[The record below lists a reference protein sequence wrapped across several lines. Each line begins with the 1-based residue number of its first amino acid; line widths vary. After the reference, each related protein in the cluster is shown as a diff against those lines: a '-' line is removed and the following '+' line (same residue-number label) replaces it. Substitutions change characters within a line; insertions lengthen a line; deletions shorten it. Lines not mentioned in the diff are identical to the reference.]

1 MGGRK
6 DETAELLCSR
16 GSAWRR
22 RAGRAAWRRGP
33 RHGLAGGRGAACAKM
48 QALPLQPCTPEPPP
62 GRLQAPPL
70 APRPFCSITTPPGS
84 LPCPLRVHSPPCHV
98 LEQVGRGHR
107 ALSPG
112 LGTRGSLKVGQT
124 WRLRRPTARL
134 PQPRQGQSPWPDSPR
149 TSGAQSPWGSGPAF
163 SDGGSLEAAQGTEGR
178 LGGRRGGRTR
188 PGSAA
193 LGRRVSR
200 QRGTPQ
206 VE

>member
-1 MGGRK
+1 M
-6 DETAELLCSR
+6 AE
-16 GSAWRR
+16 GASAWPCR
-22 RAGRAAWRRGP
+22 GRCMCQDASSASPALHPRTPTRQAPSPTSGP
-33 RHGLAGGRGAACAKM
+33 
-48 QALPLQPCTPEPPP
+48 QALLQHHHPTQQPALPP
-62 GRLQAPPL
+62 
-70 APRPFCSITTPPGS
+70 
-84 LPCPLRVHSPPCHV
+84 RVHSPPRHV

-112 LGTRGSLKVGQT
+112 LGTRGSLRVGQT
-124 WRLRRPTARL
+124 WRLPRRPTAQL

-149 TSGAQSPWGSGPAF
+149 TSGAQSPRGSGPAF
-163 SDGGSLEAAQGTEGR
+163 SDGGSLEVAQGAEGR

-193 LGRRVSR
+193 LGRHVSR